1 MNAFRRKLSRPHR
14 AAEAARAT
22 VTAMT
27 ALGLLASASNALA
40 WGADGHRLVAETAD
54 SLLTPQAHAEVDRLL
69 RLEPGATLVSISTW
83 PDEVRSPTTAS
94 WHYVNFPRDGN
105 CNYDESRDCA
115 SGACVVGALER
126 QTAILKSDAPDD
138 KRLLALK
145 YVTHFVGDVHQPL
158 HAGYADDKGGNTY
171 QVQFAGR
178 GTNLHS
184 VWDSGLIR
192 SWPGGL
198 EALRTAV
205 RAKAGEPKDS
215 FAPARWAEQSCRA
228 VAAPGFYPE
237 GHMLD
242 EIYASR
248 WDSLVV
254 DQLAAASRRLASV
267 LNTLPGKN

>member
-1 MNAFRRKLSRPHR
+1 MKAFRRKPSGLPHR
-14 AAEAARAT
+14 AAVA
-22 VTAMT
+22 AMT

-40 WGADGHRLVAETAD
+40 WGADGHRLVAEIAE
-54 SLLTPQAHAEVDRLL
+54 SLLTPQARAEIDRLL
-69 RLEPGATLVSISTW
+69 KLEEGATLVSISTW

-105 CNYDESRDCA
+105 CSYDASRDCA
-115 SGACVVGALER
+115 NGACVVGAIER
-126 QTAILKSDAPDD
+126 QTAILKSDAADE

-192 SWPGGL
+192 NWPGGL
-198 EALRTAV
+198 EALRAAV
-205 RAKAGEPKDS
+205 RAKTGDPKDA
-215 FAPARWAEQSCRA
+215 FAPDRWAEQSCRV
-228 VAAPGFYPE
+228 VAAPEFYPE
-237 GHMLD
+237 GHVLD
-242 EIYASR
+242 GAYATR
-248 WDSLVV
+248 WDPLVV
-254 DQLAAASRRLASV
+254 DQLAAASRRLATV
-267 LNTLPGKN
+267 LNTLPGRN